1 MLAVMR
7 NYVYHPAFEDRPIV
21 RRHAPPLVRTSND
34 RDARDDTR
42 QAYVVDIVLILGL
55 FLCFGSITGFVMKVQ
70 LLKEAPSWSVALYLL
85 PISAAAIAAA
95 LKPHIALRTAM
106 IGGPFF
112 ILVVWALAS
121 YRWSNQPDLTLRQ
134 GLLFCATYAVACML
148 AQYLS
153 WVRIGR
159 ILAGLFTVQAVM
171 SASLAI
177 LKPEWGVM
185 SEIYPGSW
193 SGIWSFKQ
201 TLGVAMAVGAG
212 CTSGYL
218 LMRPKAWVWCV
229 PALLTMILC
238 VIMSQATTAILV
250 TGFAMVVPFSVWL
263 AQKSRAASVF
273 AAWAVITAAA
283 SLGLMVTVLAPF
295 IFQLLGKA
303 PTLTGR
309 TDIWAAL
316 EGALHARPWY
326 GWGFQAFWT
335 DRSITSPVE
344 DIEAAMQGF
353 RPPDAH
359 STPLDI
365 RLQLGY
371 VGIAL
376 AAAAFFRTWVQAF
389 WQSGRE
395 PGMMVVVGILVAL
408 TSMCF
413 TEAIGLYPMD
423 SMTLIIHLIVVK
435 TALSMWDH
443 KDEAEN
449 RPILV

>member
-1 MLAVMR
+1 
-7 NYVYHPAFEDRPIV
+7 
-21 RRHAPPLVRTSND
+21 
-34 RDARDDTR
+34 
-42 QAYVVDIVLILGL
+42 
-55 FLCFGSITGFVMKVQ
+55 MKVQ
-70 LLKEAPSWSVALYLL
+70 LLKEAPPWGVALYLI
-85 PISAAAIAAA
+85 PISIAAVAAA
-95 LKPHIALRTAM
+95 LKPHLALRTAL

-112 ILVVWALAS
+112 ALVIWALAS
-121 YRWSNQPDLTLRQ
+121 FRWSNQPDLTLRQ
-134 GLLFCATYAVACML
+134 GLLFCATYGVACML

-159 ILAGLFTVQAVM
+159 VLAGLFCMQAIM
-171 SASLAI
+171 SAALA
-177 LKPEWGVM
+177 LFKPEWGVM
-185 SEIYPGSW
+185 TEIYPGSW

-201 TLGVAMAVGAG
+201 TLGIAMAVGAG

-229 PALLTMILC
+229 PGLMAMILC
-238 VIMSQATTAILV
+238 VVMSQATTAILV
-250 TGFAMVVPFSVWL
+250 TGFAIVVPFSVWL
-263 AQKSRAASVF
+263 AQRSRAASVF
-273 AAWAVITAAA
+273 ALWAVATAAA
-283 SLGLMVTVLAPF
+283 SLALLVTVLAPF
-295 IFQLLGKA
+295 IFQALGKA

-316 EGALHARPWY
+316 EGALHARPWF

-365 RLQLGY
+365 RLQLGF
-371 VGIAL
+371 VGLAL
-376 AAAAFFRTWVQAF
+376 AAASFFRTWVQAF
-389 WQSGRE
+389 WQAGRE
-395 PGMMVVVGILVAL
+395 PGMMIVVGILVSL

-423 SMTLIIHLIVVK
+423 SMTLIIHLVVVK
-435 TALSMWDH
+435 TALSMWDYN
-443 KDEAEN
+443 DAVDN
-449 RPILV
+449 RPVLV

>member
-1 MLAVMR
+1 MVNAMR
-7 NYVYHPAFEDRPIV
+7 NYIYHPAFDGRPIV
-21 RRHAPPLVRTSND
+21 RRHAPPLMPAND
-34 RDARDDTR
+34 RSNARDDTR
-42 QAYVVDIVLILGL
+42 LAYLTDIVLIIGL
-55 FLCFGSITGFVMKVQ
+55 FLCFGSVTGLVMKVQ
-70 LLKEAPSWSVALYLL
+70 LLKEAPSWGVALYML
-85 PISAAAIAAA
+85 PISVAAIAAA
-95 LKPHIALRTAM
+95 LKPHIALRTAL

-112 ILVVWALAS
+112 LLVVWALVS
-121 YRWSNQPDLTLRQ
+121 FRWSNQPDLTLRQ

-148 AQYLS
+148 AQYLN

-159 ILAGLFTVQAVM
+159 ILAGLFSLQAFL
-171 SASLAI
+171 SAALAL

-185 SEIYPGSW
+185 TEIYPGSW

-201 TLGVAMAVGAG
+201 TLGIAMAVGAG

-229 PALLTMILC
+229 PALLTMLLC
-238 VIMSQATTAILV
+238 VIKSQATTAILV

-273 AAWAVITAAA
+273 AAWAVMTAAV
-283 SLGLMVTVLAPF
+283 SLALMVTVLAPF
-295 IFQLLGKA
+295 IFEALGKA

-309 TDIWAAL
+309 TDIWTAL
-316 EGALHARPWY
+316 ESALHARPWF

-344 DIEAAMQGF
+344 EIEAAMQGF

-371 VGIAL
+371 VGITL
-376 AAAAFFRTWVQAF
+376 AAVAFFRTWVQAF

-435 TALSMWDH
+435 TALSLWDRN
-443 KDEAEN
+443 DAEKN
-449 RPILV
+449 RPMLV